1 MVGLDRLIGGFESV
15 DLLVVALFDGG
26 LIWFWFDDGLTGVEF
41 FFFFFFSYL
50 LWPMLEVEGER
61 GKGKER
67 EIGVVALAWLLAR
80 SK

>member
-15 DLLVVALFDGG
+15 DWLVVALFDGG
-26 LIWFWFDDGLTGVEF
+26 LIWFWFDGGLTVVE

-67 EIGVVALAWLLAR
+67 EIGVVALARLLAR